1 MRKQG
6 QRLLERGAL
15 DPLHEDERVVLARSI
30 AIDARKSAQ
39 VRDGAQMTVL
49 LEQRGGVGQVRGR
62 LLGGAVGGLVGKDGV
77 VLEQL
82 DGKDLAACVGRAKH
96 VSDIA
101 AVAVCRLKNKRHKP
115 SLGIILSAGVDRHG
129 GVERVETD
137 EFVARGGVGG
147 IQDVPS
153 FGGAACSRRERDY
166 RLKPMIDVFADKLT
180 RIAIYSAARNVN
192 DIRRVTPVSHVST
205 R

>member
-15 DPLHEDERVVLARSI
+15 DPLHEDERVILARSI

-49 LEQRGGVGQVRGR
+49 LEQRGGVSQMRSC
-62 LLGGAVGGLVGKDGV
+62 LLGGAIGGLAGKDGV

-101 AVAVCRLKNKRHKP
+101 VVAVHRLKNKRHKP
-115 SLGIILSAGVDRHG
+115 ALGIILDTGVDRHG
-129 GVERVETD
+129 GVERVKTD
-137 EFVARGGVGG
+137 EFVAIGAVGSIHGVPLSGMG
-147 IQDVPS
+147 
-153 FGGAACSRRERDY
+153 CR
-166 RLKPMIDVFADKLT
+166 T
-180 RIAIYSAARNVN
+180 C
-192 DIRRVTPVSHVST
+192 T
-205 R
+205 